1 MFFLLELIDDQL
13 FVNSPREVALYRQV
27 LLEFTQLIHA
37 LDGALNDSL
46 FLQYK
51 VVHFVLLINK
61 EVVVILMDEVPLLI
75 DRSLPESAQF
85 NSELTVVNL
94 IIYLFMVLCNY
105 SIQLFIAVLIQKGT
119 RRLRTIALIRILL
132 FFRVHKV

>member
-1 MFFLLELIDDQL
+1 VFFLLELIDDQL